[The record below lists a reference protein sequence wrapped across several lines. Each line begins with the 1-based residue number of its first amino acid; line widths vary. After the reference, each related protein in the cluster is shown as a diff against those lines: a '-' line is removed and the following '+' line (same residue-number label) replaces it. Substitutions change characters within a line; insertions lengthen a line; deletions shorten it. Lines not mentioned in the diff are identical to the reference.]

1 MSRFEKNY
9 PLKIGDNSNP
19 KFGAKNRQAVR
30 PQGLFAPR
38 GLPVEA
44 TPELDRILALPR
56 RPQVDMKSMTAT
68 AIVLRETA
76 KYKRDRTGLG
86 PCRCKEINPDQ
97 GCITELLPAQAVMLR
112 ELSMAGG
119 GIGAIP
125 VGGGKSGIDLLAIL
139 ALGLT
144 RAKREQGLLLVPA
157 SLILQIIDDYKLWAE
172 HFIMPEVVVH
182 KTGGDWV
189 GYSPGQPVLHIMTHN
204 AISSPRDSDFI
215 DSLQPSAIIVDEI
228 DAFANLRSA
237 RVLRV
242 SRYMNEHGHKTYVAG
257 WTGSLGDKSL
267 TEFAHLLAWALKL
280 RSPLPLLD
288 SDVESWARCYDAVDN
303 PCPPGALMRLVE
315 DCDVGNT
322 DIARARAA
330 LRRRFAETLGFV
342 ITGTAE
348 VRVTNNEGKLTDE
361 LVRLEIV
368 ARDVPPIPEIIV
380 QALDCVRGF
389 ERPDTLAGGE
399 WNDPIEDILMQAKY
413 AREVATGMFYY
424 ADFPRGESRELIKE
438 WYAAKSSWFSER
450 REKMYAG
457 EKFLDSPKL
466 CENAAKRAWGDM
478 ELGSI
483 EEKEVCYTDD
493 DGEEHWETRTIDNR
507 HLPLWKADSWPRWRD
522 LEDQVQPV
530 QKAHRLHPFLVED
543 AAGWG
548 LEQRGI
554 IWYSM
559 VELGQWIAEISGLPL
574 HGGGRTAGEDL
585 LNEIRNNKR
594 SIVASL
600 KSHGRGRNGLQHQFD
615 RQYVINTASS
625 NRVLEQMIGRIHRV
639 GQRSSLIRTE
649 ICVHTPE
656 LLKSFNQAL
665 KRADFSFD
673 IFAQQQKLRMAIPE
687 TGSVFKG

>member
-1 MSRFEKNY
+1 M
-9 PLKIGDNSNP
+9 KIGDNANP

-30 PQGLFAPR
+30 PQGLFSPR

-56 RPQVDMKSMTAT
+56 RPQVDMKSMTAR

-76 KYKRDRTGLG
+76 KYKRDRTGMG
-86 PCRCKEINPDQ
+86 PCKCRDLNPDQ
-97 GCITELLPAQAVMLR
+97 GCITELLPAQAIMLR

-125 VGGGKSGIDLLAIL
+125 AGGGKSGIDLLAIL
-139 ALGLT
+139 ALGLK
-144 RAKREQGLLLVPA
+144 RERREQGLLLVPA
-157 SLILQIIDDYKLWAE
+157 PLVTQIIDDYNLWSE

-182 KTGGDWV
+182 KPGGDWV
-189 GYSPGQPVLHIMTHN
+189 GYAPSQPVLHIMSHN

-215 DSLQPSAIIVDEI
+215 DSLQPSSIVIDEI
-228 DAFANLRSA
+228 DAFGSRNSSRTM
-237 RVLRV
+237 RCD
-242 SRYMNEHGHKTYVAG
+242 RYMKERGHLTRFCG
-257 WTGSLGDKSL
+257 WTGSIADKSL
-267 TEFAHLLAWALKL
+267 TEFSHLLAWALKL
-280 RSPLPLLD
+280 NSPLPLD
-288 SDVESWARCYDAVDN
+288 DDDVESWARCYDAVDN

-330 LRRRFAETLGFV
+330 LRRRFSDTLGFV

-348 VRVTNNEGKLTDE
+348 VRITGADGKLQDE
-361 LVRLEIV
+361 LVQLQIT
-368 ARDVPPIPEIIV
+368 AREVPPIPDIITE
-380 QALDCVRGF
+380 ALASVRGW

-399 WNDPIEDILMQAKY
+399 WNDPIEDIFIQAKY

-438 WYAAKSSWFSER
+438 WYGAKSAWFSER
-450 REKMYAG
+450 REKMYQG
-457 EKFLDSPKL
+457 ERFLDSAKL

-478 ELGSI
+478 ELGGI

-493 DGEEHWETRTIDNR
+493 DGQEHWETKTIDNR
-507 HLPLWKADSWPRWRD
+507 HLPLWKAETWPRWRD

-543 AAGWG
+543 AAQWG
-548 LEQRGI
+548 LERRGI

-559 VELGQWIAEISGLPL
+559 IELGEWIAEISGLPQ

-585 LNEIRNNKR
+585 LKEIRNNKR

-625 NRVLEQMIGRIHRV
+625 NRIWEQVGARTHRL
-639 GQRSSLIRTE
+639 GQKSPLVTIE
-649 ICVHTPE
+649 VCLHTPE

-665 KRADFSFD
+665 RRADFSFD
-673 IFAQQQKLRMAIPE
+673 LFAQQQRLRMAIP
-687 TGSVFKG
+687 GDAFKSK